1 MPSVMTKDLFE
12 FLKSHPLFEKLTGQ
26 EIEILSPFITVE
38 EFPAS
43 ACVFLEEEEAH
54 HFYILWEGLLRAL
67 IGAKLQT
74 AIRPGEFFGEI
85 AVLNEG
91 YRTGSVFVQENS
103 KIIKINGTAMLH
115 GNSVPVSISYKI
127 LKELIKPLISLH
139 YTNDFYRRTKD
150 IIRQGESEKIEFKS
164 TLRYNIH
171 TGKFG
176 REIEHAAL
184 KSIAAFLNTWGGI
197 LLIGVE
203 DKGNI
208 IGLEQDK
215 FENDD
220 KALLHL
226 TMMIKERLGS
236 HFMQF
241 INSTVEPIENRKIM
255 RIDILPA
262 NLPAYLINN
271 NDEYFYV
278 RTGPS
283 TTDLKPSQ
291 IYDYVNNRFFR
302 PKA

>member
-1 MPSVMTKDLFE
+1 MKARLSD
-12 FLKSHPLFEKLTGQ
+12 FLATHPLFQNLDRTELETILPWISEE
-26 EIEILSPFITVE
+26 EIE
-38 EFPAS
+38 AS
-43 ACVFLEEEEAH
+43 TYVFLEEEMAH
-54 HFYILWEGLLRAL
+54 HFYILKSGSLQAK
-67 IGAKLQT
+67 IGGKTLT
-74 AIRPGEFFGEI
+74 MIRPGEFFGEI

-91 YRTGSVFVQENS
+91 IRTGSVFAVQKSN
-103 KIIKINGTAMLH
+103 IIKVDGSALLDGT
-115 GNSVPVSISYKI
+115 SVPVTIAFKI

-139 YTNDFYRRTKD
+139 YTNDFFRRTRD
-150 IIRQGESEKIEFKS
+150 IIREGETDKIEFKS
-164 TLRYNIH
+164 TLRYNLH

-203 DKGNI
+203 DKGKI
-208 IGLEQDK
+208 TGIDADK

-226 TMMIKERLGS
+226 TQLVNERLGT

-241 INSTVEPIENRKIM
+241 INAVVEHLDEKRIL
-255 RIDILPA
+255 RIDVVPS
-262 NLPAYLINN
+262 NLPAYLANN

-283 TTDLKPSQ
+283 TTELKPSQ
-291 IYDYVNNRFFR
+291 IYEYISNRFFR